1 MKEPGDVVEILSEWH
16 IQMAQK
22 KMNIETSTLIWICD
36 IKNIDQSKEATNY
49 KCSMQQTSQSQSWRL
64 GLFYVHVIHAFLGA
78 FINATLLILLVQS
91 NDIHAT
97 IYKMI
102 PCMLLWRRKKKIVKR
117 GKSGLMTRICDY
129 NFDIYIYICLV
140 LIWEHSVSSLY
151 LGKGIYR
158 RSQYK
163 LHSCLYTYMDLGVEA
178 PVYNTTLVGYSMPW
192 SPMWVWVWYKIL
204 NCQQRNH
211 TKESHMY
218 ECAFLIF

>member
-64 GLFYVHVIHAFLGA
+64 GLFYVHVIHEFLGT

-97 IYKMI
+97 IYKLI
-102 PCMLLWRRKKKIVKR
+102 PCVLL
-117 GKSGLMTRICDY
+117 
-129 NFDIYIYICLV
+129 
-140 LIWEHSVSSLY
+140 
-151 LGKGIYR
+151 
-158 RSQYK
+158 
-163 LHSCLYTYMDLGVEA
+163 
-178 PVYNTTLVGYSMPW
+178 
-192 SPMWVWVWYKIL
+192 
-204 NCQQRNH
+204 
-211 TKESHMY
+211 
-218 ECAFLIF
+218 